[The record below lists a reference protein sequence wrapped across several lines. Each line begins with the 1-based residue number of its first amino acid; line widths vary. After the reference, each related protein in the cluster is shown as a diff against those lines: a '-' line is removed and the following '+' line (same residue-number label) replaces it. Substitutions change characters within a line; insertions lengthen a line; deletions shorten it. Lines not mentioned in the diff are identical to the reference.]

1 MNDADSLLP
10 SSGYD
15 VVSSNTGVNVNAP
28 DFALDVVLFVVN
40 KLTPDVVLVAETK
53 LLLFVIV

>member
-1 MNDADSLLP
+1 MLP

-15 VVSSNTGVNVNAP
+15 VVLSNTGVNVNVP
-28 DFALDVVLFVVN
+28 DFALDVVLFVVD